1 MPGYWQITRD
11 VKFSMVTDPEFHLA
25 MDHLGFLCKPFPNQV
40 GSPEPFA
47 LLLVFDGPHKS

>member
-1 MPGYWQITRD
+1 
-11 VKFSMVTDPEFHLA
+11 MVTDPEFHLA

-47 LLLVFDGPHKS
+47 LLFVFDGPHKS